1 MKPLYHANAS
11 VKRYGV
17 KVEDYLPV
25 HNFFDSSKQCLADA
39 RHRAIL
45 HSSFGIF
52 LLEKVF
58 GDYITNSEG
67 RKVYVRDLGE
77 EHVIEDMGT
86 IPTMER
92 WLRNLPIE
100 DWMHSGHKRKVKTIK
115 HISFNKAD

>member
-11 VKRYGV
+11 VKRYGG

-25 HNFFDSSKQCLADA
+25 HNFFDSSKQCLADV

-67 RKVYVRDLGE
+67 RKVCVRDLGE